1 MASTNIDLTVA
12 QLDKLDINEL
22 TTATIGGTGVFDVL
36 MKTTALHIRGEYD
49 ANRLKGPE
57 YSQVYL
63 GGLQATLATSVQYL
77 NEAKLLGIRI
87 KNEEKQGE
95 LIAAQT
101 KLTEAQANQ
110 VKLETELKLPVEVE
124 NIKATTLLTDTNKD
138 RVKEEM
144 KLIPKQGE
152 MLTAQITQVGKQ
164 TELVN
169 TQIDQM
175 TQEMAKIPVEVQI
188 LEKQLEG
195 QMTQNELTQ
204 TQIESIELNNSKVP
218 KEIAILEKQALQ
230 STAQTALT
238 TAQTAQ
244 VTAETNTRLPIEVQN
259 LEKQGENLAKQ
270 VLMTDAQTKQVIEQT
285 KRFPYDIEEIQ
296 ARIANMTKQTLSAEK
311 DIELKQGQLELQEK
325 QLLLSQAELE
335 VKKQELEVQKAAIDS
350 QKAQA
355 ELYGQ
360 KVKTEK
366 AQTEGSVAQP
376 GSVLGAN
383 VAVLMA
389 QADGYTSD
397 KLQKATKILVDT
409 WNARRSTDD
418 GTEANV
424 TNQLHDANI
433 GVVVKGLMT
442 DAGLQPNISG

>member
-1 MASTNIDLTVA
+1 MASTNIDLTLA
-12 QLDKLDINEL
+12 QLDNLDIKEL
-22 TTATIGGTGVFDVL
+22 TTAEIGGTGVFDVL
-36 MKTTALHIRGEYD
+36 MKTTALHIRAEYD
-49 ANRLKGPE
+49 ANRITGPE

-101 KLTEAQANQ
+101 KLAEAQANQ
-110 VKLETELKLPVEVE
+110 VKLETELKLPAEVE
-124 NIKATTLLTDTNKD
+124 NIKATTLLTDTNRD

-144 KLIPKQGE
+144 KLIPKQGD
-152 MLTAQITQVGKQ
+152 MLTAQIGQVGKQ

-169 TQIDQM
+169 VQIDQL
-175 TQEMAKIPVEVQI
+175 TQELAKIPVEVQI

-195 QMTQNELTQ
+195 QMAQIDLTKAQTEGVELSNTK
-204 TQIESIELNNSKVP
+204 IP
-218 KEIAILEKQALQ
+218 KEIVLLEKQSLQ
-230 STAQTALT
+230 ADSAIALT
-238 TAQTAQ
+238 TAQKDQ
-244 VTAETNTRLPIEVQN
+244 IIAETSTRLPVEVEN
-259 LEKQGENLAKQ
+259 LTKQGNNLAKQ
-270 VLMTDAQTKQVIEQT
+270 AAMTEAQTAQITEQT

-296 ARIANMTKQTLSAEK
+296 ARIANMSKQTLIAEK

-335 VKKQELEVQKAAIDS
+335 VKKQELEVQRAAVLS
-350 QKAQA
+350 QQAQA
-355 ELYGQ
+355 ELYTQ

-409 WNARRSTDD
+409 WNVRRNSDD

-433 GVVVKGLMT
+433 GVVVKGMMT
-442 DAGLQPNISG
+442 DAGLTPIITG